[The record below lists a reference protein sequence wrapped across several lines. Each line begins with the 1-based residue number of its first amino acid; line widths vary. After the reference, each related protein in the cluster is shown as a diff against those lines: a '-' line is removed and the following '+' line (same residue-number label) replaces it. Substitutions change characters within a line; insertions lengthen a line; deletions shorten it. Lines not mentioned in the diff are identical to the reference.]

1 MFSSWPHVILS
12 NAIGGYGSLRSQGRR
27 ADRGISL
34 TAETIIQ
41 SLASGLLMGLLYGLI
56 AVGLALIFGLMDV
69 VNFAHGEFLMI
80 AMYATF
86 FLFAFF
92 AIDPLLSAPLVAAA
106 LFVFGAVVYLLIVR
120 FAVRA
125 KANAGMVQIFSTFGL
140 AIVMRGVA
148 QFFFTPDYRSVTH
161 SWLGGKTVS
170 IGGIFLPVPQ
180 LVGALVAIA
189 AFGALY
195 FFINRT
201 DFGRA
206 LEATREDAGAVAL
219 VGIDKNRVFAL
230 GWGLGAALVGLA
242 GAIMAMF
249 FYIYPDV
256 GASFALIAYVTVA
269 LGGFGSVFGAFAG
282 GIIVGLVEA
291 TTALDPAA
299 VAEVGRHLRGLSAG
313 GLRPAARPVRIDVM
327 DTDFAQRRRRDL
339 IVAFVPCRDRRAG
352 AAVRQGRLRPEH
364 HGSDADVCGAVA
376 ELEYP
381 QRLLRADFARPRA
394 LFRARRLHHRDS
406 VHQVRR
412 AAVVRHARRRPDLG
426 ASRWRSAIPASAC
439 AGITSSSPPSSS
451 PRSRCCLFQNWDW
464 AGAAL
469 GIDIP
474 VRGDSWLK
482 FQFTRSKLP
491 YFYFA
496 LALACVAWLVTWWL
510 EDSKW
515 GYWWRAVKD
524 NPDAAESL
532 GVVVFNSK
540 MGAAAVSAFLTAVG
554 GSFYAQ
560 FVSYIDPESVM
571 GFQFSLLMALPAVLG
586 GIGTLWGPVLGAVIL
601 IPLTELTRSFIGG
614 SGRGVDLIVYGG
626 LIVLISLARPQG
638 LVGLF
643 SRRRKEAAR

>member
-1 MFSSWPHVILS
+1 MRLWWLWVPAFAGTTCDGEMSLS
-12 NAIGGYGSLRSQGRR
+12 
-27 ADRGISL
+27 
-34 TAETIIQ
+34 AETIIQ

-92 AIDPLLSAPLVAAA
+92 ALDPLLAAPLVAAS

-120 FAVRA
+120 FAMRA

-140 AIVMRGVA
+140 AIVMRGLA
-148 QFFFTPDYRSVTH
+148 QFFFTPDYRSITH

-170 IGGIFLPVPQ
+170 IGGIFLPEPQ
-180 LVGALVAIA
+180 LMGALVSIV
-189 AFGALY
+189 AFAGLY

-206 LEATREDAGAVAL
+206 LEATREDNGAVAL

-230 GWGLGAALVGLA
+230 GWGLGAALVGLRCRRLVRADRLCHGRARRLRLSVRRLCRRHRRWPRRGDDRA
-242 GAIMAMF
+242 GAA
-249 FYIYPDV
+249 
-256 GASFALIAYVTVA
+256 AL
-269 LGGFGSVFGAFAG
+269 
-282 GIIVGLVEA
+282 
-291 TTALDPAA
+291 
-299 VAEVGRHLRGLSAG
+299 AEIGRHLRGISLG
-313 GLRPAARPVRIDVM
+313 RLHPAARPVRVDLM
-327 DTDFAQRRRRDL
+327 DKNFAERRRREL
-339 IVAFVPCRDRRAG
+339 MIAGCLAVVATLVPLFVKDVYVQNIMVLTLMYAALSQSWNILSGYCGQISLGHALYFGLGAYTTALLFTKFGVLPWFGMLGGGVISAAIAMALGYPCF
-352 AAVRQGRLRPEH
+352 RLRGH
-364 HGSDADVCGAVA
+364 YFVIATIVIA
-376 ELEYP
+376 EIA
-381 QRLLRADFARPRA
+381 LL
-394 LFRARRLHHRDS
+394 
-406 VHQVRR
+406 
-412 AAVVRHARRRPDLG
+412 
-426 ASRWRSAIPASAC
+426 
-439 AGITSSSPPSSS
+439 
-451 PRSRCCLFQNWDW
+451 LFQNWDW

-496 LALACVAWLVTWWL
+496 LVLAAVAWFVTWWL

-540 MGAAAVSAFLTAVG
+540 MGAAAVSAFLVAVG
-554 GSFYAQ
+554 GGFYAQ

-586 GIGTLWGPVLGAVIL
+586 GIGTLWGPMLGAVIL

-614 SGRGVDLIVYGG
+614 SGRGVDLIAYGT

-643 SRRRKEAAR
+643 SRQRKAVAP